1 MSKLGSALASL
12 AGVAGGGVAAFTVL
26 QKRYDDAV
34 ENDIFSIKEA
44 FHKREQ
50 KLMNE
55 IADLKE
61 NKRLHEVADDTAETE
76 TPQTIVASGKHQEKG
91 DLNDYAKMVNRT
103 QYSRTS
109 VPQPPEHEVE
119 APYVISPEEF
129 GEMDGY
135 TQISL
140 TYFDDG
146 ILSDENGVIIDE
158 PEEIVG
164 DALNHFGEYE
174 EDSVFVRSDPKRCD
188 YEILRDLRSY
198 AEFRSTLP
206 PKI

>member
-1 MSKLGSALASL
+1 MNKLGTVIAFL
-12 AGVAGGGVAAFTVL
+12 AGTAIGGMAAWRVANE
-26 QKRYDDAV
+26 RYAKIS
-34 ENDIFSIKEA
+34 EEDILSVKES
-44 FHKREQ
+44 FRNREQ
-50 KLMNE
+50 KLKDEIEELKSKLEVTECLEEEEKVPSTILSTNE
-55 IADLKE
+55 
-61 NKRLHEVADDTAETE
+61 
-76 TPQTIVASGKHQEKG
+76 HQDKG
-91 DLNDYAKMVNRT
+91 DINEYVRMVNRT
-103 QYSRTS
+103 KYAHTS
-109 VPQPPEHEVE
+109 VPQKEDHSVE

-140 TYFDDG
+140 TYFEDDD
-146 ILSDENGVIIDE
+146 ILSDENGVIIDD

-164 DALNHFGEYE
+164 DALNHFGDYE

-188 YEILRDLRSY
+188 YEILKDLRSY

>member
-1 MSKLGSALASL
+1 MNKLGTVIAFL
-12 AGVAGGGVAAFTVL
+12 AGTAIGGMTAWRVANE
-26 QKRYDDAV
+26 RYAKIS
-34 ENDIFSIKEA
+34 EEDILSVKEA
-44 FHKREQ
+44 FRNREQ
-50 KLMNE
+50 KLKDEIEELKSKLEVTECSEEEKVPSTILSTNE
-55 IADLKE
+55 
-61 NKRLHEVADDTAETE
+61 
-76 TPQTIVASGKHQEKG
+76 HQDKG
-91 DLNDYAKMVNRT
+91 DINEYVRMVNRT
-103 QYSRTS
+103 KYAHTS
-109 VPQPPEHEVE
+109 VPQKEDHSIE

-140 TYFDDG
+140 TYFEDDD
-146 ILSDENGVIIDE
+146 ILSDENGVIIDD

-164 DALNHFGEYE
+164 DALNHFGDYE

-188 YEILRDLRSY
+188 YEILKDLRSY

>member
-1 MSKLGSALASL
+1 MNKLGTVIAFL
-12 AGVAGGGVAAFTVL
+12 AGTAIGGMAAWRVANE
-26 QKRYDDAV
+26 RYAKIS
-34 ENDIFSIKEA
+34 EEDILSVKEA
-44 FHKREQ
+44 FRNREQ
-50 KLMNE
+50 KLKDEIEELKSKLEVTECLEEEEKVPSTILSTNE
-55 IADLKE
+55 
-61 NKRLHEVADDTAETE
+61 
-76 TPQTIVASGKHQEKG
+76 HQDKG
-91 DLNDYAKMVNRT
+91 DINEYVRMVNRT
-103 QYSRTS
+103 KYAHTS
-109 VPQPPEHEVE
+109 VPQKEDHSVE

-140 TYFDDG
+140 IYFEDDD
-146 ILSDENGVIIDE
+146 ILSDENGVIIDD

-164 DALNHFGEYE
+164 DALNHFGDYE

-188 YEILRDLRSY
+188 YEILKDLRSY

>member
-1 MSKLGSALASL
+1 MNKLETVIAFL
-12 AGVAGGGVAAFTVL
+12 AGTAIGGMVAWRIVNE
-26 QKRYDDAV
+26 RYAKIS
-34 ENDIFSIKEA
+34 EEDILSVKEA
-44 FHKREQ
+44 FRNREQ
-50 KLMNE
+50 KLKDEIEELKSKLEVTECLEEEEKVPSTILSTNE
-55 IADLKE
+55 
-61 NKRLHEVADDTAETE
+61 
-76 TPQTIVASGKHQEKG
+76 HQDKG
-91 DLNDYAKMVNRT
+91 DINEYVRMVNRT
-103 QYSRTS
+103 KYAHTS
-109 VPQPPEHEVE
+109 VPQKEDHSIE

-140 TYFDDG
+140 TYFEDDD
-146 ILSDENGVIIDE
+146 ILSDENGVIIDD

-164 DALNHFGEYE
+164 DALNHFGDYE

-188 YEILRDLRSY
+188 YEILKDLRSY

>member
-1 MSKLGSALASL
+1 MNKLGTVIAFL
-12 AGVAGGGVAAFTVL
+12 AGTAIGGMVAWRIVNE
-26 QKRYDDAV
+26 RYAKIS
-34 ENDIFSIKEA
+34 EEDILSVKEA
-44 FHKREQ
+44 FRNREQ
-50 KLMNE
+50 KLKDEIEELKSKLEVTECLEEEEKVPSTILSTNE
-55 IADLKE
+55 
-61 NKRLHEVADDTAETE
+61 
-76 TPQTIVASGKHQEKG
+76 HQDKG
-91 DLNDYAKMVNRT
+91 DINEYVRMVNRT
-103 QYSRTS
+103 KYAHTS
-109 VPQPPEHEVE
+109 VPQKEDHSIE

-140 TYFDDG
+140 TYFEDDD
-146 ILSDENGVIIDE
+146 ILSDENGVVIDD

-164 DALNHFGEYE
+164 DALNHFGDYE

-188 YEILRDLRSY
+188 YEILKDLRSY

>member
-1 MSKLGSALASL
+1 MNKLGTVIAFL
-12 AGVAGGGVAAFTVL
+12 AGTAIGGMAAWCVANE
-26 QKRYDDAV
+26 RYAKIS
-34 ENDIFSIKEA
+34 EEDILSVKEA
-44 FHKREQ
+44 FRNREQ
-50 KLMNE
+50 KLKDEIEELKSKLEVTECSEEEKVPSTILSTNE
-55 IADLKE
+55 
-61 NKRLHEVADDTAETE
+61 
-76 TPQTIVASGKHQEKG
+76 HQDKG
-91 DLNDYAKMVNRT
+91 DINEYVRMVNRT
-103 QYSRTS
+103 KYAHTS
-109 VPQPPEHEVE
+109 VPQKEDHSVE

-140 TYFDDG
+140 TYFEDDD
-146 ILSDENGVIIDE
+146 ILSDENGVIIDD

-164 DALNHFGEYE
+164 DALNHFGDYE

-188 YEILRDLRSY
+188 YEILKDLRSY

>member
-1 MSKLGSALASL
+1 MNKLGTVIAFL
-12 AGVAGGGVAAFTVL
+12 AGTAIGGMAAWRVTNE
-26 QKRYDDAV
+26 RYAKIS
-34 ENDIFSIKEA
+34 EEDILSVKEA
-44 FHKREQ
+44 FRNREQ
-50 KLMNE
+50 KLKDEIEELKSKLEVTECLEEEEKVPSTILSTNE
-55 IADLKE
+55 
-61 NKRLHEVADDTAETE
+61 
-76 TPQTIVASGKHQEKG
+76 HQDKG
-91 DLNDYAKMVNRT
+91 DINEYVRMVNRT
-103 QYSRTS
+103 KYAHTS
-109 VPQPPEHEVE
+109 VPQKEDHSIE

-140 TYFDDG
+140 TYFEDDD
-146 ILSDENGVIIDE
+146 ILSDENGVIIDD

-164 DALNHFGEYE
+164 DALNHFGDYE

-188 YEILRDLRSY
+188 YEILKDLRSY

>member
-1 MSKLGSALASL
+1 MNKLGTVIAFL
-12 AGVAGGGVAAFTVL
+12 AGTVIGGMAAWRVANE
-26 QKRYDDAV
+26 RYAKIS
-34 ENDIFSIKEA
+34 EEDILSVKEA
-44 FHKREQ
+44 FRNREQ
-50 KLMNE
+50 KLKDEIEELKSKLEVTECSEEEKVPSTILSTNE
-55 IADLKE
+55 
-61 NKRLHEVADDTAETE
+61 
-76 TPQTIVASGKHQEKG
+76 HQDKG
-91 DLNDYAKMVNRT
+91 DINEYVRMVNRT
-103 QYSRTS
+103 KYAHTS
-109 VPQPPEHEVE
+109 VPQKEDHSVE

-140 TYFDDG
+140 TYFEDDD
-146 ILSDENGVIIDE
+146 ILSDENGVIIDD

-164 DALNHFGEYE
+164 DALNHFGDYE

-188 YEILRDLRSY
+188 YEILKDLRSY

>member
-1 MSKLGSALASL
+1 MNKLGTVIAFL
-12 AGVAGGGVAAFTVL
+12 AGTAIGGMAAWRVANE
-26 QKRYDDAV
+26 RYAKIS
-34 ENDIFSIKEA
+34 EEDILSVKEA
-44 FHKREQ
+44 FRNREQ
-50 KLMNE
+50 KLKDEIEELKSKLEVTECLEEEKVPSTILSTNE
-55 IADLKE
+55 
-61 NKRLHEVADDTAETE
+61 
-76 TPQTIVASGKHQEKG
+76 HQDKG
-91 DLNDYAKMVNRT
+91 DINEYVRMVNRT
-103 QYSRTS
+103 KYAHTS
-109 VPQPPEHEVE
+109 VPQKEDHSVE

-140 TYFDDG
+140 TYFEDDD
-146 ILSDENGVIIDE
+146 ILSDENGVIIDD

-164 DALNHFGEYE
+164 DALNHFGDYE

-188 YEILRDLRSY
+188 YEILKDLRSY

>member
-1 MSKLGSALASL
+1 M
-12 AGVAGGGVAAFTVL
+12 
-26 QKRYDDAV
+26 
-34 ENDIFSIKEA
+34 
-44 FHKREQ
+44 
-50 KLMNE
+50 
-55 IADLKE
+55 
-61 NKRLHEVADDTAETE
+61 
-76 TPQTIVASGKHQEKG
+76 
-91 DLNDYAKMVNRT
+91 
-103 QYSRTS
+103 
-109 VPQPPEHEVE
+109 E
-119 APYVISPEEF
+119 APYVISPGEF
-129 GEMDGY
+129 GEMNGY

-158 PEEIVG
+158 PEDIVG

>member
-1 MSKLGSALASL
+1 MNKLGTVIAFL
-12 AGVAGGGVAAFTVL
+12 AGTAIGGMVAWRVASE
-26 QKRYDDAV
+26 RYAKIS
-34 ENDIFSIKEA
+34 EEDILSVKEA
-44 FHKREQ
+44 FRNREQ
-50 KLMNE
+50 KLKNE
-55 IADLKE
+55 LEELKMSLE
-61 NKRLHEVADDTAETE
+61 EKEHTVEEEKV
-76 TPQTIVASGKHQEKG
+76 TPTILSTNEHQDKG
-91 DLNDYAKMVNRT
+91 DINEYVRMVNRIK
-103 QYSRTS
+103 YAHTS
-109 VPQPPEHEVE
+109 VPPKEDHSIE

-140 TYFDDG
+140 TYFEDDD
-146 ILSDENGVIIDE
+146 ILSDENGVVIDD

-164 DALNHFGEYE
+164 DALNHFGDYE

-188 YEILRDLRSY
+188 YEILKDLRSY

>member
-1 MSKLGSALASL
+1 MNKLGTAIAFL
-12 AGVAGGGVAAFTVL
+12 AGTAIGGMVAWRIVNE
-26 QKRYDDAV
+26 RYAKIS
-34 ENDIFSIKEA
+34 EEDILSVKEA
-44 FHKREQ
+44 FRNREQ
-50 KLMNE
+50 KLKDEIEELKSKLEVTECLEEEEKVPSTILSTNE
-55 IADLKE
+55 
-61 NKRLHEVADDTAETE
+61 
-76 TPQTIVASGKHQEKG
+76 HQDKG
-91 DLNDYAKMVNRT
+91 DINEYVRMVNRT
-103 QYSRTS
+103 KYAHTS
-109 VPQPPEHEVE
+109 VPQKEDHSIE

-140 TYFDDG
+140 TYFEDDD
-146 ILSDENGVIIDE
+146 ILSDENGVIIDD

-164 DALNHFGEYE
+164 DALNHFGDYE

-188 YEILRDLRSY
+188 YEILKDLRSY

>member
-1 MSKLGSALASL
+1 MNKLGTVVAFL
-12 AGVAGGGVAAFTVL
+12 AGTAIGGMAAWRVANE
-26 QKRYDDAV
+26 RYAKIS
-34 ENDIFSIKEA
+34 EEDILSVKEA
-44 FHKREQ
+44 FRNREQ
-50 KLMNE
+50 KLKDEIEELKNKLEVTKCLGEEEKVPSTILSTNE
-55 IADLKE
+55 
-61 NKRLHEVADDTAETE
+61 
-76 TPQTIVASGKHQEKG
+76 HQDKG
-91 DLNDYAKMVNRT
+91 DINDYVRLVNRT
-103 QYSRTS
+103 KYASTS
-109 VPQPPEHEVE
+109 VPKKEDHSIE

-140 TYFDDG
+140 TYFEDDD
-146 ILSDENGVIIDE
+146 ILSDENGVIIDD

-164 DALNHFGEYE
+164 DALNHFGDYE

-188 YEILRDLRSY
+188 YEILKDLRSY

>member
-1 MSKLGSALASL
+1 MNKLGTVIAFL
-12 AGVAGGGVAAFTVL
+12 AGTAIGGMVAWRIVNE
-26 QKRYDDAV
+26 RYAKIS
-34 ENDIFSIKEA
+34 EEDILSVKEA
-44 FHKREQ
+44 FRNREQ
-50 KLMNE
+50 KLKDEIEELKSKLEVTECLEEEEKVPSTILSTNE
-55 IADLKE
+55 
-61 NKRLHEVADDTAETE
+61 
-76 TPQTIVASGKHQEKG
+76 HQDKG
-91 DLNDYAKMVNRT
+91 DINEYVRMVNRT
-103 QYSRTS
+103 KYAHTS
-109 VPQPPEHEVE
+109 VPQKEDHSIE

-140 TYFDDG
+140 TYFEDDD
-146 ILSDENGVIIDE
+146 ILSDENGVIIDD

-164 DALNHFGEYE
+164 DALNHFGDYE

-188 YEILRDLRSY
+188 YEILKDLRSY

>member
-1 MSKLGSALASL
+1 MNKLGTVIAFL
-12 AGVAGGGVAAFTVL
+12 AGTAIGGMAAWRVANE
-26 QKRYDDAV
+26 RYAKIS
-34 ENDIFSIKEA
+34 EEDILSVKEA
-44 FHKREQ
+44 FRNREQ
-50 KLMNE
+50 KLKDEIEELKSKLEVTECLEEEEKVPSTILSTNE
-55 IADLKE
+55 
-61 NKRLHEVADDTAETE
+61 
-76 TPQTIVASGKHQEKG
+76 HQDKG
-91 DLNDYAKMVNRT
+91 DINEYVRMVNRT
-103 QYSRTS
+103 KYAHTS
-109 VPQPPEHEVE
+109 VPQKEDHSVE

-140 TYFDDG
+140 TYFEDDD
-146 ILSDENGVIIDE
+146 ILSDENGVIIDD

-164 DALNHFGEYE
+164 DALNHFGDYE

-188 YEILRDLRSY
+188 YEILKDLRSY

>member
-1 MSKLGSALASL
+1 MNKLGGVIAFL
-12 AGVAGGGVAAFTVL
+12 AGTAIGGAVAWRVASE
-26 QKRYDDAV
+26 RYAKIS
-34 ENDIFSIKEA
+34 EEDILSVKEA
-44 FHKREQ
+44 FRNREQ
-50 KLMNE
+50 KLKNE
-55 IADLKE
+55 LEEKE
-61 NKRLHEVADDTAETE
+61 HTVEEEKI
-76 TPQTIVASGKHQEKG
+76 TPTILSTNEHQDKG
-91 DLNDYAKMVNRT
+91 DINEYVRMVNRT
-103 QYSRTS
+103 KYAHTS
-109 VPQPPEHEVE
+109 VPPKEDHSIE

-140 TYFDDG
+140 TYFEDDD
-146 ILSDENGVIIDE
+146 ILSDENGVVIDD

-164 DALNHFGEYE
+164 DALNHFGDYE

-188 YEILRDLRSY
+188 YEILKDLRSY

>member
-1 MSKLGSALASL
+1 MNKLGTVIAFL
-12 AGVAGGGVAAFTVL
+12 AGTAIGGMAAWRVANE
-26 QKRYDDAV
+26 RYAKIS
-34 ENDIFSIKEA
+34 EEDILSVKEA
-44 FHKREQ
+44 FRNREQ
-50 KLMNE
+50 KLKDEIEELKSKLEVTECLEEEEKVPSTILSTNE
-55 IADLKE
+55 
-61 NKRLHEVADDTAETE
+61 
-76 TPQTIVASGKHQEKG
+76 HQDKG
-91 DLNDYAKMVNRT
+91 DINEYVRMVNRT
-103 QYSRTS
+103 KYAHTS
-109 VPQPPEHEVE
+109 VPQKEDHSVE

-140 TYFDDG
+140 TYFEDDD
-146 ILSDENGVIIDE
+146 ILSDENGVIIDD

-164 DALNHFGEYE
+164 DALNHFGDYE

-188 YEILRDLRSY
+188 YEIFKDLRSY

>member
-1 MSKLGSALASL
+1 MNKLGTVIAFL
-12 AGVAGGGVAAFTVL
+12 AGTAIGGMAAWRVANE
-26 QKRYDDAV
+26 RYAKIS
-34 ENDIFSIKEA
+34 EEDILSVKEA
-44 FHKREQ
+44 FRNREQ
-50 KLMNE
+50 KLKDEIEELKSKLDVTECLEEEEKVPSTILSTNE
-55 IADLKE
+55 
-61 NKRLHEVADDTAETE
+61 
-76 TPQTIVASGKHQEKG
+76 HQDKG
-91 DLNDYAKMVNRT
+91 DINEYVRMVNRT
-103 QYSRTS
+103 KYAHTS
-109 VPQPPEHEVE
+109 VPQKEDHSIE
-119 APYVISPEEF
+119 APYVISPKEF

-140 TYFDDG
+140 TYFEDDD
-146 ILSDENGVIIDE
+146 ILSDENGVIIDD

-188 YEILRDLRSY
+188 YEILKDLRSY

>member
-1 MSKLGSALASL
+1 MNKLGTVIAFL
-12 AGVAGGGVAAFTVL
+12 AGTAIGGMAAWRVANE
-26 QKRYDDAV
+26 RYAKIS
-34 ENDIFSIKEA
+34 EEDILSVKEA
-44 FHKREQ
+44 FQNREQ
-50 KLMNE
+50 KLKDEIEELKSKLEVTECSEEEKVPSTILSTNE
-55 IADLKE
+55 
-61 NKRLHEVADDTAETE
+61 
-76 TPQTIVASGKHQEKG
+76 HQDKG
-91 DLNDYAKMVNRT
+91 DINEYVRMVNRT
-103 QYSRTS
+103 KYAHTS
-109 VPQPPEHEVE
+109 VPQKEDHSVE

-140 TYFDDG
+140 TYFEDDD
-146 ILSDENGVIIDE
+146 ILSDENGVIIDD

-164 DALNHFGEYE
+164 DALNHFGDYE

-188 YEILRDLRSY
+188 YEILKDLRSY

>member
-1 MSKLGSALASL
+1 MNKLGTVIAFL
-12 AGVAGGGVAAFTVL
+12 AGTAIGGMVAWRVANE
-26 QKRYDDAV
+26 RYAKIS
-34 ENDIFSIKEA
+34 EEDILSVKEA
-44 FHKREQ
+44 FRNREQ
-50 KLMNE
+50 KLKDEIEELKSKLEVTECLEEEEKVPSTILSTNE
-55 IADLKE
+55 
-61 NKRLHEVADDTAETE
+61 
-76 TPQTIVASGKHQEKG
+76 HQDKG
-91 DLNDYAKMVNRT
+91 DINEYVRMVNRT
-103 QYSRTS
+103 KYAHTS
-109 VPQPPEHEVE
+109 VPQKEDHSVE

-140 TYFDDG
+140 TYFEDDD
-146 ILSDENGVIIDE
+146 ILSDENGVIIDD

-164 DALNHFGEYE
+164 DALNHFGDYE

-188 YEILRDLRSY
+188 YEILKDLRSY

>member
-1 MSKLGSALASL
+1 MNKLGTVIAFL
-12 AGVAGGGVAAFTVL
+12 AGTAIGGMAAWRVANE
-26 QKRYDDAV
+26 RYAKIS
-34 ENDIFSIKEA
+34 EEDILSVKEA
-44 FHKREQ
+44 FRNREQ
-50 KLMNE
+50 KLKDEIEELKSKLEVTECLEEEEKVPSTILSTNE
-55 IADLKE
+55 
-61 NKRLHEVADDTAETE
+61 
-76 TPQTIVASGKHQEKG
+76 HQDKG
-91 DLNDYAKMVNRT
+91 DINEYVRMVNRT
-103 QYSRTS
+103 KYAHTS
-109 VPQPPEHEVE
+109 VPQKEDHSVE

-140 TYFDDG
+140 TYFEDDD
-146 ILSDENGVIIDE
+146 ILSDENGVIIDD

-164 DALNHFGEYE
+164 DALNHFGDYE

-188 YEILRDLRSY
+188 YEILKNLRSY

>member
-1 MSKLGSALASL
+1 MNKLGGVIAFL
-12 AGVAGGGVAAFTVL
+12 AGTAIGGAVAWRVASE
-26 QKRYDDAV
+26 RYAKIS
-34 ENDIFSIKEA
+34 EEDILSVKEA
-44 FHKREQ
+44 FRNREQ
-50 KLMNE
+50 KLKNE
-55 IADLKE
+55 LEEKE
-61 NKRLHEVADDTAETE
+61 HTVEEEKI
-76 TPQTIVASGKHQEKG
+76 TPTILSTNEHQDKG
-91 DLNDYAKMVNRT
+91 DINEYVRMVNRT
-103 QYSRTS
+103 KYAHTS
-109 VPQPPEHEVE
+109 VPPKEDHSIE

-140 TYFDDG
+140 TYFEDDD
-146 ILSDENGVIIDE
+146 ILSDENGVVIDD

-164 DALNHFGEYE
+164 DALNHFGDYE

-188 YEILRDLRSY
+188 YEILKDFRSY

>member
-1 MSKLGSALASL
+1 MNKLGTVIAFL
-12 AGVAGGGVAAFTVL
+12 AGTAIGGMAAWRVANE
-26 QKRYDDAV
+26 RYAKIS
-34 ENDIFSIKEA
+34 EEDILSVKEA
-44 FHKREQ
+44 FRNREQ
-50 KLMNE
+50 KLKDEIEELKSKLEVTECLEEEKVPSTILSTNE
-55 IADLKE
+55 
-61 NKRLHEVADDTAETE
+61 
-76 TPQTIVASGKHQEKG
+76 HQDKG
-91 DLNDYAKMVNRT
+91 DINEYVRMVNRT
-103 QYSRTS
+103 KYAHTS
-109 VPQPPEHEVE
+109 VPQKEDHSIE

-140 TYFDDG
+140 TYFEDDD
-146 ILSDENGVIIDE
+146 ILSDENGVIIDD

-164 DALNHFGEYE
+164 DALNHFGDYE

-188 YEILRDLRSY
+188 YEILKDLRSY